1 MAFVLDAYLG
11 GRARDRGQSALQHRR
26 AGAQPVVS
34 GTAVADFQLDCL
46 TLLPVPVP
54 AACSREARECSFSEF
69 PIRLS
74 PNLRGL
80 VHPPARA
87 HHRAGARAAVF
98 FFPTIPPSISVC
110 RESWLRYPLLN
121 TPQFIDLLIL

>member
-1 MAFVLDAYLG
+1 MHTDIPVDGHYLGHFANSLSDRNLRYISLWLLPTALPNLKRLPKSWLIPVGATCAMAFVLDAYLG

-54 AACSREARECSFSEF
+54 AACSREAREC
-69 PIRLS
+69 
-74 PNLRGL
+74 
-80 VHPPARA
+80 
-87 HHRAGARAAVF
+87 
-98 FFPTIPPSISVC
+98 
-110 RESWLRYPLLN
+110 
-121 TPQFIDLLIL
+121 